1 MVAAVHLVNGRTV
14 VRAPCGSV
22 TYLHFMLERH
32 EIVFAEGAETESLDP
47 AGEAAAAD
55 RKILRLAAGGGSG
68 RVRPAVR
75 AWEARAL
82 AL

>member
-1 MVAAVHLVNGRTV
+1 
-14 VRAPCGSV
+14 V

-47 AGEAAAAD
+47 AGEAAASD
-55 RKILRLAAGGGSG
+55 RAILRLAAGGGSG

-75 AWEARAL
+75 SWEGRAL